1 MAKRGMSIRLA
12 AGRSAPGATR
22 GFTLVELLVVIALL
36 TILFVLLFK
45 PMAEG
50 INWLR
55 VSRASVA
62 AQSNAQLALE
72 DFSSA
77 LSTALYVRTYPDTPW
92 LIDLYMPVTE
102 NGALAQPLRPD
113 SYVVRYWTSPLHYYP
128 HPTQPALAQAEW
140 PTVYSNPDLGNEW
153 IYTGDGG
160 VPNIPRL
167 YTLVQLR
174 KTHFQPFA
182 DFDGNG
188 TIEANPNIPNWMD
201 PWFYLDF
208 PAERDYWISISNSL
222 MEKQKTDTAA
232 YLQDPVGTPAMWPE
246 TEELRAAGDRYV
258 VPGCSFRPV
267 QINRERVAAGNG
279 GADYRA
285 KYADWYED
293 NTPNLGDRY
302 IGPGYLPIAWLSDL
316 GGQEKFDDPHI
327 QIYRWNPADNDY
339 TALIFDSYPA
349 DPATNFYWDVTRPVH
364 FTWDS
369 KQGVVKC
376 AVPWH
381 NTFAGDG
388 NAFGV
393 GTTQFN
399 LDVPHTAFTSSIVV
413 SGSEKVRVLM
423 PSGDWVSYSK
433 VDQPHFSAISSDH
446 TYTVDYGDA
455 VNPPSI
461 AFSWPPPLGST
472 IEVDFAYRDNF
483 TKDLTANPLRQ
494 IRNDVVVIS
503 YKTQRLIDVTVTCA
517 VGGARIKRPE
527 VVVLRDRF
535 EVGSKLR

>member
-1 MAKRGMSIRLA
+1 MAKRGMSTRLA
-12 AGRSAPGATR
+12 ASRSAPAATR

-55 VSRASVA
+55 TSRASVA

-72 DFSSA
+72 DFSGT
-77 LSTALYVRTYPDTPW
+77 LSTALYARTYPDTPW
-92 LIDLYMPVTE
+92 LIDLYLPVTE

-113 SYVVRYWTSPLHYYP
+113 SYVTRYWTSPLRYYP
-128 HPTQPALAQAEW
+128 HPTQPALAQADW
-140 PTVYSNPDLGNEW
+140 PTAYSNPDLGTDW

-160 VPNIPRL
+160 VPGIQRL

-182 DFDGNG
+182 DFDSNG

-208 PAERDYWISISNSL
+208 PAERDYWINLSNSL

-232 YLQDPVGTPAMWPE
+232 YLQDPVGTPAMWPQ
-246 TEELRAAGDRYV
+246 TEELRAAGERYV

-302 IGPGYLPIAWLSDL
+302 IGPGYWPIAWLSDL

-327 QIYRWNPADNDY
+327 QIYRWSAADNDY
-339 TALIFDSYPA
+339 SVLIFDSYPA
-349 DPATNFYWDVTRPVH
+349 DPAANFYWDVTRPVH

-388 NAFGV
+388 NAFGM
-393 GTTQFN
+393 GTTQFT
-399 LDVPHTAFTSSIVV
+399 LDRPFGSLVV
-413 SGSEKVRVLM
+413 AGSEQVRLLM
-423 PSGDWVSYSK
+423 PTGDWISYSS
-433 VDQPHFSAISSDH
+433 VEQLPMSPMRTDH
-446 TYTVDYGDA
+446 VYTIDPITGTV
-455 VNPPSI
+455 
-461 AFSWPPPLGST
+461 AFAWAPPLGST
-472 IEVDFAYRDNF
+472 IEVQFAYRDNF
-483 TKDLTANPLRQ
+483 YRDTSIANPNRQ

-527 VVVLRDRF
+527 VVVLHDRF